1 MQVSTE
7 TKEGLNR
14 VLTVTVPAEEVSKAY
29 AKSFKKVAS
38 RARLDGFRKGHIPTK
53 ILEQNF
59 GGDIFMDCYNNLIQ
73 QTIDKAIEE
82 SKLHIVGRPNVDIK
96 GAAFKKDED
105 FVYTAAVEVMC
116 EIELKPFEELKL
128 KTLKSEITDADVD
141 KMIDTLREQQVKYQT
156 EDGLEVGKNTVAK
169 IDFVGRCDGV
179 EFEGGKA
186 ENFDLNVDK
195 AQMIPGFIEQIMGHK
210 AGDKFTIQVK
220 FPEEYHAE
228 NLKGKD
234 AEFDITVNAVQKA
247 VLPELNE
254 DFVKIY
260 GVEDGSVETFKA
272 DLKKNMERELAR
284 GLRSM
289 TRDNL
294 FAALIA
300 QYGEFDVPTP
310 FVDIEIERL
319 RQSTVNRMK
328 MMYGMKEL
336 PEQFKKD
343 DLYKDEA
350 LKGAR
355 LGVILRTIAEKND
368 IKVPSEESID
378 AELNLIAG
386 AYEEPEEFKA
396 ELKKNKAQYDSIK
409 ELALERDV
417 MNTIMAKAADG
428 EQVLTFKE
436 VINYRAAQQF

>member
-29 AKSFKKVAS
+29 AKSFKKVAG

-82 SKLHIVGRPNVDIK
+82 SQLHVVGRPNVDIQ

-116 EIELKPFEELKL
+116 ELELKPFEDLKL
-128 KTLKSEITDADVD
+128 KTLKAEVTDADVE
-141 KMIDTLREQQVKYQT
+141 KMVDTLREQQVKYQT
-156 EDGLEVGKNTVAK
+156 EDGLEVGKGTVAK
-169 IDFVGRCDGV
+169 IDFLGRCDGV

-186 ENFDLNVDK
+186 ENFDLNIDK
-195 AQMIPGFIEQIMGHK
+195 SQMIPGFTEQIIGHK

-260 GVEDGSVETFKA
+260 GVADGSVETFKN

-284 GLRSM
+284 GLRSK

-294 FAALIA
+294 FSALVE

-310 FVDIEIERL
+310 FVQVEIERL
-319 RQSTVNRMK
+319 RRNMLNQMK
-328 MMYGMKEL
+328 MYGMKEL
-336 PEQFKKD
+336 PEQFKND
-343 DLYKDEA
+343 DMYREEA
-350 LKGAR
+350 LVNAR
-355 LGVILRTIAEKND
+355 LGVILRTVAEKND
-368 IKVPSEESID
+368 IKGASDESVE

-386 AYEEPEEFKA
+386 AYEKPEEFKA
-396 ELKKNKAQYDSIK
+396 EIKKDKRQFANIQ

-417 MNTIMAKAADG
+417 INTIMAKAVDG
-428 EQVLTFKE
+428 EEELTFE
-436 VINYRAAQQF
+436 QIINYRAAQQY

>member
-38 RARLDGFRKGHIPTK
+38 RAKLDGFRKGHIPTN

-59 GGDIFMDCYNNLIQ
+59 GGDIFMDCYNSLIQ
-73 QTIDKAIEE
+73 ETIDKAIEE
-82 SKLHIVGRPNVDIK
+82 SKLHVVGRPNVDIQ

-116 EIELKPFEELKL
+116 ELELKPFEELKL
-128 KTLKSEITDADVD
+128 KTLKADVTDADVE
-141 KMIDTLREQQVKYQT
+141 KMVNTLREQQVKYQT
-156 EDGLEVGKNTVAK
+156 EDGLEVGKGTVAK
-169 IDFVGRCDGV
+169 IDFLGRCDGV

-186 ENFDLNVDK
+186 ENFDLNIDK
-195 AQMIPGFIEQIMGHK
+195 SQMIPGFTEQIMGHK

-220 FPEEYHAE
+220 FPENYHAE

-260 GVEDGSVETFKA
+260 GVKDGSVETFKA

-284 GLRSM
+284 GLRNQ

-294 FAALIA
+294 FAALVA

-310 FVDIEIERL
+310 FVQIEIERL
-319 RQSTVNRMK
+319 RRNMLNQMQ
-328 MMYGMKEL
+328 MYGMKEL

-350 LKGAR
+350 SKNAR

-368 IKVPSEESID
+368 IKDASEESVE

-386 AYEEPEEFKA
+386 AYENPEEFKA
-396 ELKKNKAQYDSIK
+396 EIKKDKKTFANIK
-409 ELALERDV
+409 ELAFERDV
-417 MNTIMAKAADG
+417 INTIMAKAVDG
-428 EQVLTFKE
+428 EQVLTFDE
-436 VINYRAAQQF
+436 VINNRAAQQY

>member
-29 AKSFKKVAS
+29 AKSFKKIAG
-38 RARLDGFRKGHIPTK
+38 RAKLDGFRKGHIPTK

-73 QTIDKAIEE
+73 QTIDDAIEE
-82 SKLHIVGRPNVDIK
+82 SKLHVVGRPNVDIK

-116 EIELKPFEELKL
+116 ELELKPFEDLKL
-128 KTLKSEITDADVD
+128 KTLKGEVTDADVE
-141 KMIDTLREQQVKYQT
+141 KMIDTLREQHVKYQT
-156 EDGLEVGKNTVAK
+156 EDGLEVGHGTVAK
-169 IDFVGRCDGV
+169 IDFLGRCDGV

-186 ENFDLNVDK
+186 DNFDLNVDK
-195 AQMIPGFIEQIMGHK
+195 TSMIPGFTEQIMGHK

-247 VLPELNE
+247 ILPEVNE

-284 GLRSM
+284 GLRSQ
-289 TRDNL
+289 TRDRL
-294 FAALIA
+294 FAALIE

-310 FVDIEIERL
+310 FVQVEIERL
-319 RQSTVNRMK
+319 RRNMLSQMK
-328 MMYGMKEL
+328 SYGMKEL
-336 PEQFKKD
+336 PAQFQKD
-343 DLYKDEA
+343 DLYKEEA
-350 LKGAR
+350 LTGAR
-355 LGVILRTIAEKND
+355 LGVILRTVAEKNEILKASD
-368 IKVPSEESID
+368 ESIE
-378 AELNLIAG
+378 AELNLVAG
-386 AYEEPEEFKA
+386 AYENPEEFKE
-396 ELKKNKAQYDSIK
+396 ELKKDKRQYGTIL
-409 ELALERDV
+409 ELAFERDV
-417 MNTIMAKAADG
+417 INTIMAKATDG
-428 EQVLTFKE
+428 EEVLTFE
-436 VINYRAAQQF
+436 QVINYRAQQY

>member
-73 QTIDKAIEE
+73 QTIDDAIEE
-82 SKLHIVGRPNVDIK
+82 SKLHVVGRPNVDIK

-105 FVYTAAVEVMC
+105 FVYTVAVEVMC
-116 EIELKPFEELKL
+116 ELELKPFEDLKL
-128 KTLKSEITDADVD
+128 KTLKAEVTDADVE

-156 EDGLEVGKNTVAK
+156 EDGLEVGKGTVAK
-169 IDFVGRCDGV
+169 IDFLGRCDGV

-195 AQMIPGFIEQIMGHK
+195 TQMIPGFTEQIMGHK

-220 FPEEYHAE
+220 FPEQYHAE
-228 NLKGKD
+228 ALKGKD

-254 DFVKIY
+254 DFVKVY
-260 GVEDGSVETFKA
+260 GVADGSVETFKA

-284 GLRSM
+284 GLRNK

-294 FAALIA
+294 FAALVE

-310 FVDIEIERL
+310 FVQVEIERL
-319 RQSTVNRMK
+319 RRNMTNQMK
-328 MMYGMKEL
+328 MYGMKEL
-336 PEQFKKD
+336 PEQFTKDEMYKD
-343 DLYKDEA
+343 DA
-350 LKGAR
+350 LTNAR
-355 LGVILRTIAEKND
+355 LGVILRTVAEKND
-368 IKVPSEESID
+368 IKEATAESIE
-378 AELNLIAG
+378 AELNLVAG
-386 AYEEPEEFKA
+386 AYEDPEEFKE
-396 ELKKNKAQYDSIK
+396 ELKKDKRQYANIK
-409 ELALERDV
+409 ELAFERDV
-417 MNTIMAKAADG
+417 INTIMAKAVDG
-428 EQVLTFKE
+428 EEELTFDQI
-436 VINYRAAQQF
+436 INYRAAQQY